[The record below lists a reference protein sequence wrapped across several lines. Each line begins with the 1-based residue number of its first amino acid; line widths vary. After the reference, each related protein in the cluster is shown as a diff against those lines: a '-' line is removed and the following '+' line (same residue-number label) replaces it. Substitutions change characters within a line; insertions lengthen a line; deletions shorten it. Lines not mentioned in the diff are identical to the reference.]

1 LLEGGDEQDPAL
13 RRPAREGEGV
23 KMNAD
28 QRAEVQRMIAASLTR
43 IAMDFDS
50 NKTTAAEDLRAEAFR
65 LAPKV
70 EPCPI
75 CRCTAFEACQ
85 TGSKVCVCGHSH
97 DPKPEW
103 PQRRRMDEHWNTHAE
118 WGTKI
123 GVPVEVYPAGAVGK
137 LVEAVQ
143 DSLFRRS
150 DMAVENAL
158 RDFRAA
164 LRGK

>member
-1 LLEGGDEQDPAL
+1 
-13 RRPAREGEGV
+13 
-23 KMNAD
+23 MNAD
-28 QRAEVQRMIAASLTR
+28 QRAEVQRMIAESLGR
-43 IAMDFDS
+43 IYDS
-50 NKTTAAEDLRAEAFR
+50 AGQSALACHRATQGADVIEAINVEAFR

-143 DSLFRRS
+143 GSLFRRS